1 VGLDDEPRSVR
12 LRIDLAYDGSGFS
25 GWAAQPGRR
34 TVEDVLAAALGRIL
48 RLPHPPGLTV
58 AGRTDAGVHARGQVV
73 HADVPAAA
81 WPAAAGGQAS
91 PAAAGGQANTAAA
104 GGQASP
110 AAAGGQASTAAA
122 GGQASTPALALM
134 LSWFDSAGV
143 EEIPPLFAGEV
154 VEKLD
159 LDPETGEP
167 GGVVVAAIAPV
178 GRLDQLRASVHA
190 AAARLAASGVR
201 RFWIYRALD
210 DQAEVMILQ
219 EIATERQAEQ
229 WIRHPDAAA
238 GFMAAAGVGA
248 YPPLFVGRLVQA
260 IEVPGT

>member
-1 VGLDDEPRSVR
+1 MSL
-12 LRIDLAYDGSGFS
+12 
-25 GWAAQPGRR
+25 
-34 TVEDVLAAALGRIL
+34 VLAADYRVPDFDHWWATLTGDL
-48 RLPHPPGLTV
+48 PRLPGLGAHHIV
-58 AGRTDAGVHARGQVV
+58 VYRSLDDANHVFVTIGVRERG
-73 HADVPAAA
+73 P
-81 WPAAAGGQAS
+81 S
-91 PAAAGGQANTAAA
+91 
-104 GGQASP
+104 
-110 AAAGGQASTAAA
+110 
-122 GGQASTPALALM
+122 PALALM

-178 GRLDQLRASVHA
+178 ARLEGAEGFDRLRASVHA

-238 GFMAAAGVGA
+238 GFMAEAGVGA

>member
-1 VGLDDEPRSVR
+1 MSL
-12 LRIDLAYDGSGFS
+12 
-25 GWAAQPGRR
+25 
-34 TVEDVLAAALGRIL
+34 VLAADYRVPDFDHWWATLTGDL
-48 RLPHPPGLTV
+48 PRLPGLGAHHIV
-58 AGRTDAGVHARGQVV
+58 VYRSLDDANHVFVTIGVRERG
-73 HADVPAAA
+73 
-81 WPAAAGGQAS
+81 
-91 PAAAGGQANTAAA
+91 
-104 GGQASP
+104 P

-178 GRLDQLRASVHA
+178 ARLEGAEGFDRLRASVHA

-260 IEVPGT
+260 IEVPGA